1 MMPLSLKISISR
13 PAAGFLGLSYTPL
26 RKQFSRLQPTV
37 RPEAKEILISTG
49 GTDPCHAAE
58 SLLSQ
63 LIDSEESRDW
73 CFHVLAGP
81 MHSDRKSL
89 EQMALFS
96 HPGLR
101 LYEHVAQMAELMQ
114 RCDLAV
120 SAAGTTLL
128 SSAPQAP
135 PAVSFTM
142 ADNQFTTAVQM
153 EAGAGIPCAGDVRT
167 TKDFTSGLCRILYG
181 LASDYEK
188 EKRCHP
194 PCTG

>member
-1 MMPLSLKISISR
+1 M
-13 PAAGFLGLSYTPL
+13 
-26 RKQFSRLQPTV
+26 
-37 RPEAKEILISTG
+37 ISTG

-89 EQMALFS
+89 EQMALS

-120 SAAGTTLL
+120 SAAGTTLFEL
-128 SSAPQAP
+128 CSAGT

-153 EAGAGIPCAGDVRT
+153 EAVPEFLMQETSEPQKILPPGCAV
-167 TKDFTSGLCRILYG
+167 SCMAWPRIMK
-181 LASDYEK
+181 K
-188 EKRCHP
+188 EKRCPP